1 MEEFWL
7 SSTPLSS
14 SSRKREMVKNVS
26 YWTWIKKNV
35 SYKLDLIKCVWK
47 NESVDKQGGA
57 DIKAKYGSL
66 HQHSIHTLG

>member
-1 MEEFWL
+1 
-7 SSTPLSS
+7 
-14 SSRKREMVKNVS
+14 MVKYVS

-57 DIKAKYGSL
+57 DIKAKYGFFQQYSIQMT
-66 HQHSIHTLG
+66 QHCGKQKCILCNWM